1 MNRIFKTVWN
11 VARKALVVASEK
23 AGIGQSRCAAR
34 GGGAHFAA
42 AVNGLAVNK
51 KSLAVA
57 DACSDTILRR
67 GERVRTGASK
77 VRAGTVNR

>member
-1 MNRIFKTVWN
+1 MRTTQ
-11 VARKALVVASEK
+11 ADVVVTTRFLLLCNSFLGFFSIDK
-23 AGIGQSRCAAR
+23 FGV
-34 GGGAHFAA
+34 GGAHFAA
-42 AVNGLAVNK
+42 AVNGLAVNKK